1 MDGIKILWITGIDV
15 PTAMIYK
22 FVTRKNVKKAIL
34 DLNMELISGIKFSE
48 NNYLHF
54 RQGVKLI

>member
-1 MDGIKILWITGIDV
+1 MNFLDNSNKCLSFVDGIKILWITGIDV

-34 DLNMELISGIKFSE
+34 D
-48 NNYLHF
+48 
-54 RQGVKLI
+54 